1 MVIATVAVAATAGAA
16 GAIVIGSGTVTASVG
31 AGGAAARATIAS
43 GVGGAGAIGAGS
55 TTAAVVRGLGYRTL
69 MDLTGTLVNMG
80 PSGLIAMGPSGWIT
94 IGANCEPKSNI
105 TWDCW
110 KPILHEEDNSKSTGI
125 LLKDLAA
132 DERVKTIS
140 FENDNIH
147 LTVENIWN
155 EKFQL
160 CPVQLPEPVGGG
172 IAFHAERI

>member
-1 MVIATVAVAATAGAA
+1 MVIATVTVAATAGVA
-16 GAIVIGSGTVTASVG
+16 GAIVIGSGTATVSVG
-31 AGGAAARATIAS
+31 AGGAAATTTVAS

-55 TTAAVVRGLGYRTL
+55 TTAAVVRGLGYNTL
-69 MDLTGTLVNMG
+69 MGLAGTVGNMG

-105 TWDCW
+105 NWDCW

-125 LLKDLAA
+125 LLKELAA

-160 CPVQLPEPVGGG
+160 SLVQLPEPVGGG